1 MSEQINKVLADRPQS
16 FSSGEQ
22 AQARENIGAMAAS
35 ASSEFAPAS
44 AGFSGVSTNN
54 CITGDGTTSNP
65 VGLSS
70 KVKFE
75 NSLSSTVIGP
85 NQLDVHNHVG
95 TSYIGNSF
103 INLNVNYNGGATGY
117 MNASSV
123 QFTDSANNTEV
134 VDSSSIQRWNSYSS
148 VSAGKYSAS
157 ADLVLDHTSEGY
169 SSWLVTGVHN
179 YAINH
184 VLVSGH
190 NSDIC
195 DLLVKA
201 PTLTGNQ
208 EYDYSVVFDCV
219 DSNGGCGVDV
229 ENSAP
234 VLHPTYNITAY
245 GKYIETR
252 LYTSASDAITPEA
265 QVVSGVTPQYETISG
280 TSFVTSMTDYY
291 NKPYMRIVGADY
303 YGVTE
308 ATKLAGPYV
317 VTGVGLI
324 ETTRTNQSIG
334 FGGSPVYQIDVL
346 GSSWDMRSF

>member
-22 AQARENIGAMAAS
+22 AQARDNIGAMAAS

-54 CITGDGTTSNP
+54 CITGDGTTSSP
-65 VGLSS
+65 IGLSS

-75 NSLSSTVIGP
+75 NSLSSTIIGP

-103 INLNVNYNGGATGY
+103 INLSVNYNGGAESY

-123 QFTDSANNTEV
+123 RFTDSANNTEV

-148 VSAGKYSAS
+148 LSAGKYSAS
-157 ADLVLDHTSEGY
+157 ADLVFDHSSEGF
-169 SSWLVTGVHN
+169 SAWRVENVKN

-190 NSDIC
+190 SGNIC
-195 DLLVKA
+195 DLVVKA

-219 DSNGGCGVDV
+219 DSYGSCGVDV
-229 ENSAP
+229 ESSSP
-234 VLHPTYNITAY
+234 VIHSTYSVKGY

-252 LYTSASDAITPEA
+252 LYTGASEALTSEA
-265 QVVSGVTPQYETISG
+265 QIVSGVTPQYETISG

-291 NKPYMRIVGADY
+291 NKPYMRIVEAQY
-303 YGVTE
+303 NSVTT
-308 ATKLAGPYV
+308 ATRLAGPYV
-317 VTGVGLI
+317 LTSVNIVENTLTEQGV
-324 ETTRTNQSIG
+324 N
-334 FGGSPVYQIDVL
+334 FGGSPTYQIDVL
-346 GSSWDMRSF
+346 GASWDIRRF